1 VAVTFAP
8 NLRRKVVAT
17 TPARETKGLADRVK
31 TFFRQ
36 YVIPGQPYFVPWNT
50 DRAVREGFE
59 TNPWIYRA
67 VHVIASKSLDLP
79 IVLRQNDGDKGDP
92 LAPELDPT
100 RLLYLL
106 NVEANPWER
115 AKIFRYRLIAQFLLS
130 SRGVFIEVVRTRA
143 GRIGLLSLLDPD
155 KVEIIPTKEI
165 LPDGTEKID
174 PIGTFRITLQGGE
187 RTFDYLPRFDP
198 KGSYDSQAS
207 SVLWVRSPHPT
218 LMFQGMTP
226 TQAAAM
232 SADMDR
238 AARLYNRRFMDSD
251 GRPGTV
257 IAVKGTATRDTLDV
271 VESRIAGKARIDGP
285 GGVVAIQADGLSIA
299 DTSGNPRDTQWA
311 ETMDRMR
318 KEVSMTFGVPESI
331 LGDASG
337 RTFDNADAEKEN
349 FWEDTESPLLAI
361 LDDQLD
367 VLTGGY
373 DDSLFLRHDKS
384 GVWVLGRHRR
394 MELDRASAEVDTG
407 KRTINEYRALAGL
420 DEYESPLARVLL
432 IPGGKIIGALNAE
445 DEAAAAKAPIL
456 GNRLPAGNVEAQ
468 QAAALSGQA
477 GAAIGSLAGVNAAN
491 NINNAN
497 SLRALPPGDRQPTA
511 LAGKDGE
518 PPDLEGKQGGA
529 RDRGG
534 RTATVWR

>member
-8 NLRRKVVAT
+8 NLRRKLVAT
-17 TPARETKGLADRVK
+17 TPARETKGLGDRVK

-36 YVIPGQPYFVPWNT
+36 YVVPGQPYFVPWNT

-79 IVLRQNDGDKGDP
+79 IVLRVGDGDKGEPLDP
-92 LAPELDPT
+92 ALDPT
-100 RLLYLL
+100 RLLHLF
-106 NVEANPWER
+106 NVQANPWER
-115 AKIFRYRLIAQFLLS
+115 AKIFRYRLIAQYLLS
-130 SRGVFIEVVRTRA
+130 SKGVFIEVVRTRA
-143 GRIGLLSLLDPD
+143 GRIGLVNLLDPD
-155 KVEIIPTKEI
+155 KVEIIPTKEV
-165 LPDGTEKID
+165 LPDGTVKID
-174 PIGTFRITLQGGE
+174 PLGTFRITLQGGE

-367 VLTGGY
+367 VLTGG
-373 DDSLFLRHDKS
+373 DDDTLFFRHDKT

-407 KRTINEYRALAGL
+407 KRTIDEYRKLAGL
-420 DEYESPLARVLL
+420 TPMDVPLTRVLF
-432 IPGGKIIGALNAE
+432 IPAGKIIGALNAE
-445 DEAAAAKAPIL
+445 DEAAAAKAPVL
-456 GNRLPAGNVEAQ
+456 GGSVSNPG
-468 QAAALSGQA
+468 AAAAAGAREGSQA
-477 GAAIGSLAGVNAAN
+477 GVIAAGD
-491 NINNAN
+491 INN
-497 SLRALPPGDRQPTA
+497 SLRITGTDRQPMA
-511 LAGKDGE
+511 LAGKDGQPLE
-518 PPDLEGKQGGA
+518 LEGKQGGA